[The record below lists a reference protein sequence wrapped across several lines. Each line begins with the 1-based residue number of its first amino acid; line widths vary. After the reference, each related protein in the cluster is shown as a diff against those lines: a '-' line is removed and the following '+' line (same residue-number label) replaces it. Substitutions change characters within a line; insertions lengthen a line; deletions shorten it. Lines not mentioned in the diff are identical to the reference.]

1 MTAKVVTRKAGEM
14 KTTAAGVGPGHI
26 AVEHVTHRYLD
37 ENTGESQLAVD
48 DVSFTVSSGE
58 FVCVVGASGSGKSTI
73 LQLLAGLLKP
83 TEGSVSVGGVRVT
96 GPGRDR
102 GVVFQD
108 YAMLPW
114 KTVLENVALGP
125 KLAGA
130 SKKERHEIAR
140 QNLRLVGLEGFEKK
154 YPHELSGGMRQRA
167 AVARTI
173 AADPQVILMDEPFAA
188 VDAQTRAVL
197 QEELVRIWAATGK
210 TVLFITHS
218 VEESVFL
225 ADRVIVLSSHPGTV
239 REEIVV
245 STPRAQRVAEAPTP
259 QDAVLAGRVLAAIRS
274 DRT

>member
-1 MTAKVVTRKAGEM
+1 MTSRATRRNVVEM
-14 KTTAAGVGPGHI
+14 DTTPTGVRSGHI
-26 AVEHVTHRYLD
+26 AVEHVTHRYVD
-37 ENTGESQLAVD
+37 GNTGEGQLAIQ
-48 DVSFTVSSGE
+48 DVSFSVSAGE

-83 TEGSVSVGGVRVT
+83 TEGTVSVGGARVT

-140 QNLRLVGLEGFEKK
+140 KNLQLVGLEDVEKK

-167 AVARTI
+167 AVARTL

-239 REEIVV
+239 REEILIP
-245 STPRAQRVAEAPTP
+245 TPRAERVAEAPTP
-259 QDAVLAGRVLAAIRS
+259 QDAALGSRVLAAIRS